1 MINFQFCC
9 ESFIVFLRAML
20 TMLGAYVVMYA
31 LPQWLEDAC
40 HMHAGVS
47 GMFIIPMGVV
57 ATVASLSIAK
67 KPIVR
72 LP

>member
-1 MINFQFCC
+1 MTLN
-9 ESFIVFLRAML
+9 FLRAML

-40 HMHAGVS
+40 HMNAGVS

-57 ATVASLSIAK
+57 GDSGFRYPS
-67 KPIVR
+67 R
-72 LP
+72 RSR